1 MGKQIWLQDGNIFS
15 QGSATTVSHPEG
27 LPKGIYEVKLSMTGF
42 YLSKIAESFTFD
54 YKLYGLNQ
62 KFIDYVLKTYE
73 NTTGNLGVLLD
84 GIKGTGKTVTAK
96 ELCNRLQLPVILVQ
110 SMGSDTNSKLIKY
123 LSTSINFDCIFFFD
137 EYEKEFKNSSDVLSF
152 MDGTYNSIYRKV
164 FLLTTNELNVD
175 PNLLGRPSRIR
186 YKKSFNNLSEEV
198 TREILNDI
206 LEDKTAIEKVIE
218 LTYSMNIITI
228 DLIKAI
234 ATEINIHGI
243 ESLPDIKETFNI
255 EFSRFIYLY
264 REVQVRHCDLKFTPE
279 NLNNLLKIYNK
290 YKELKKKDW
299 ENCSNEERE
308 FYNEWASKFNESYG
322 STIEDKELKHLET
335 GDYFVDD
342 RILIVNV
349 AEKYVVTMTDYGYIR
364 IYLIN
369 SYYSTSKATGLVNY
383 KL

>member
-1 MGKQIWLQDGNIFS
+1 MGKQIWLQDGNVFS

-27 LPKGIYEVKLSMTGF
+27 LPKGIYEVKVSMTGF

-84 GIKGTGKTVTAK
+84 GIKGTGKTVVAK

-110 SMGSDTNSKLIKY
+110 SMGVDTNSKLIKY
-123 LSTSINFDCIFFFD
+123 LSTSIDFDCIFFFD

-186 YKKSFNNLSEEV
+186 YKKSFSNLSEEV

-218 LTYSMNIITI
+218 LTHSMNIITI

-234 ATEINIHGI
+234 ATEINIHGV
-243 ESLPDIKETFNI
+243 EALPNIKETFNI
-255 EFSRFIYLY
+255 EFSRFTYLY
-264 REVQVRHCDLKFTPE
+264 REVQIRHCDLKFTPE
-279 NLNNLLKIYNK
+279 NINNILKAF
-290 YKELKKKDW
+290 YKFKEIKKKDW
-299 ENCSNEERE
+299 EKHTSEESK
-308 FYNEWASKFNESYG
+308 FYDEWSTKFNEDYG
-322 STIEDKELKHLET
+322 STTEDKELKYLEP
-335 GDYFVDD
+335 GDYFEDD
-342 RILIVNV
+342 RILMVSIK
-349 AEKYVVTMTDYGYIR
+349 EKYVVTMTDYGSIR
-364 IYLIN
+364 IYIIN
-369 SYYSTSKATGLVNY
+369 SCYSTSKATGLVNY
-383 KL
+383 EL

>member
-73 NTTGNLGVLLD
+73 NTIGNLGVLLD

-110 SMGSDTNSKLIKY
+110 SMGGDTNGKLIKY
-123 LSTSINFDCIFFFD
+123 LSTAIDFDCIFFFD

-186 YKKSFNNLSEEV
+186 YKKSFGNLSEEV

-218 LTYSMNIITI
+218 LTHSMNIITI

-234 ATEINIHGI
+234 ATEINIHGA

-255 EFSRFIYLY
+255 EFSRFSYLY

-279 NLNNLLKIYNK
+279 NINNLLKIYNK

-299 ENCSNEERE
+299 ENRSHEERE
-308 FYNEWASKFNESYG
+308 FYNEWASKFNEDYG
-322 STIEDKELKHLET
+322 STTEDKELKYLEP
-335 GDYFVDD
+335 GDYFEDD
-342 RILIVNV
+342 HILMVNV
-349 AEKYVVTMTDYGYIR
+349 AEKYIVTMTDYGYIK

-369 SYYSTSKATGLVNY
+369 SCYSASKATGLVNY

>member
-1 MGKQIWLQDGNIFS
+1 MSKQIWLQDGNTFS

-27 LPKGIYEVKLSMTGF
+27 LPKGIYEVKLSLTGF

-73 NTTGNLGVLLD
+73 NTTGNLGILLD
-84 GIKGTGKTVTAK
+84 GIKGSGKTVVAK

-110 SMGSDTNSKLIKY
+110 SMGSDTNDKLIKY
-123 LSTSINFDCIFFFD
+123 LSTAINFDCIFFFD
-137 EYEKEFKNSSDVLSF
+137 EYEKEFKDSSDILSF

-164 FLLTTNELNVD
+164 FLLTTNELKVD

-186 YKKSFNNLSEEV
+186 YKKSFGNLSEEI
-198 TREILNDI
+198 TREILDDI

-218 LTYSMNIITI
+218 LTHSMNIITI

-255 EFSRFIYLY
+255 EFSKFTYLY
-264 REVQVRHCDLKFTPE
+264 RVIQISHYKIELTPE
-279 NLNNLLKIYNK
+279 NIKNLLQTYHD
-290 YKELKKKDW
+290 YKELQKKDW
-299 ENCSNEERE
+299 EKLSDEERQFNNTWSSRFNDDFGTTTEDTE
-308 FYNEWASKFNESYG
+308 FKY
-322 STIEDKELKHLET
+322 LKP
-335 GDYFVDD
+335 GDYFEDD
-342 RILIVNV
+342 SILMINTE
-349 AEKYVVTMTDYGYIR
+349 EKYLVTMDGYGYIR

-369 SYYSTSKATGLVNY
+369 NCYFASKATGLVNC

>member
-1 MGKQIWLQDGNIFS
+1 MSKQIWLQDGNVFS
-15 QGSATTVSHPEG
+15 QGSATTISHSEG
-27 LPKGIYEVKLSMTGF
+27 LPKGVYEVKVSMTGF

-96 ELCNRLQLPVILVQ
+96 ELCNNLQLPVILVQ
-110 SMGSDTNSKLIKY
+110 SMGDSNDKLIKY
-123 LSTSINFDCIFFFD
+123 LSTTINFDCIFFFD
-137 EYEKEFKNSSDVLSF
+137 EYEKEFKDSSDVLSF
-152 MDGTYNSIYRKV
+152 MDGTYNSIYRKI

-218 LTYSMNIITI
+218 LTHSMNIITI

-234 ATEINIHGI
+234 ATEINIHGV
-243 ESLPDIKETFNI
+243 EALPDIKETFNI
-255 EFSRFIYLY
+255 EFSRFTYLY

-279 NLNNLLKIYNK
+279 NIKSILKDF
-290 YKELKKKDW
+290 YKFKEIKKKDW
-299 ENCSNEERE
+299 EKYTREERK
-308 FYNEWASKFNESYG
+308 FYNEWSPRFSEDYG
-322 STIEDKELKHLET
+322 STTEDKELKYLEP
-335 GDYFVDD
+335 GDRFEDEC
-342 RILIVNV
+342 ILMVSIK
-349 AEKYVVTMTDYGYIR
+349 EKYVVTMTDYGYIR
-364 IYLIN
+364 IYIIN
-369 SYYSTSKATGLVNY
+369 SCYSASKATGLVNY
-383 KL
+383 EL

>member
-110 SMGSDTNSKLIKY
+110 SMGNDTNSKLIKY
-123 LSTSINFDCIFFFD
+123 LSTSIDFDCIFFFD

-186 YKKSFNNLSEEV
+186 YKKSFGNLSEEV
-198 TREILNDI
+198 TREILNNI

-218 LTYSMNIITI
+218 LTHSMNIITI

-234 ATEINIHGI
+234 ATEINIHGA

-255 EFSRFIYLY
+255 EFSRFSYLY
-264 REVQVRHCDLKFTPE
+264 REIQVRHCDLKFTPE
-279 NLNNLLKIYNK
+279 NINNLLKIYNK
-290 YKELKKKDW
+290 YRELKKKDW
-299 ENCSNEERE
+299 ENRSNEEKE
-308 FYNEWASKFNESYG
+308 FYNEWSSKFSEDYG
-322 STIEDKELKHLET
+322 STTEDKELKYLET

-342 RILIVNV
+342 RILMVNI

-364 IYLIN
+364 IYLIK
-369 SYYSTSKATGLVNY
+369 SCYSASKATGLVNY

>member
-1 MGKQIWLQDGNIFS
+1 MGKQIWLQDGNVFS

-27 LPKGIYEVKLSMTGF
+27 LPKGIYEVKVSMTGF

-54 YKLYGLNQ
+54 YKLYSLNQ

-96 ELCNRLQLPVILVQ
+96 ELCNHLQLPVILVQ
-110 SMGSDTNSKLIKY
+110 SMGDSNDKLIKY
-123 LSTSINFDCIFFFD
+123 LSTTINFDCIFFFD

-152 MDGTYNSIYRKV
+152 MDGTYNSIYRKI

-186 YKKSFNNLSEEV
+186 YKKSFSNLSEEV

-218 LTYSMNIITI
+218 LTHSMNIITI

-234 ATEINIHGI
+234 ATEINIHGV
-243 ESLPDIKETFNI
+243 EALPDIKETFNI
-255 EFSRFIYLY
+255 EFSRFTYLY

-279 NLNNLLKIYNK
+279 NIKDILKTF
-290 YKELKKKDW
+290 YKFKEIKKKDW
-299 ENCSNEERE
+299 EKYTREERK
-308 FYNEWASKFNESYG
+308 FYNEWSVKFSEDYG
-322 STIEDKELKHLET
+322 STTEDKELKYLEP
-335 GDYFVDD
+335 GDRFEND
-342 RILIVNV
+342 RILMVSIK
-349 AEKYVVTMTDYGYIR
+349 EKYVVTMTDYGYIR
-364 IYLIN
+364 IYIIN
-369 SYYSTSKATGLVNY
+369 SCYSASKATGLVNY
-383 KL
+383 EL

>member
-1 MGKQIWLQDGNIFS
+1 MGKQIWLQDGNTFS
-15 QGSATTVSHPEG
+15 QGSSTTVSHPEG
-27 LPKGIYEVKLSMTGF
+27 LPKGIYEVKLSMAGF

-62 KFIDYVLKTYE
+62 KFIDYVLKTYK

-84 GIKGTGKTVTAK
+84 GIKGTGKTVVAK

-110 SMGSDTNSKLIKY
+110 SMGNDTNDKLIKY
-123 LSTSINFDCIFFFD
+123 LSTAIDFDCIFFFD
-137 EYEKEFKNSSDVLSF
+137 EYEKEFKDSSDVLSF

-186 YKKSFNNLSEEV
+186 YKKSFGNLSEEV

-218 LTYSMNIITI
+218 LTHSMNIITI

-234 ATEINIHGI
+234 ATEINIHGT
-243 ESLPDIKETFNI
+243 EALPDIKETFNI
-255 EFSRFIYLY
+255 EFSKFSYLY
-264 REVQVRHCDLKFTPE
+264 KIIQVRHYNVEFTPE
-279 NLNNLLKIYNK
+279 NIKNLLQTYRN
-290 YKELKKKDW
+290 YKELRKRDWDEYSDEEKKF
-299 ENCSNEERE
+299 SNTWSTR
-308 FYNEWASKFNESYG
+308 FSDDFG
-322 STIEDKELKHLET
+322 STIEDKEFKYLKP
-335 GDYFVDD
+335 GDYFEDD
-342 RILIVNV
+342 RILIINTE
-349 AEKYVVTMTDYGYIR
+349 EKYLVTMTEYGYVR

-369 SYYSTSKATGLVNY
+369 SCYSASKATGLVNC

>member
-1 MGKQIWLQDGNIFS
+1 MSKQIWLQDGNVFS

-27 LPKGIYEVKLSMTGF
+27 LPKGIYEVKVSMTGF

-62 KFIDYVLKTYE
+62 KFIDYVLKTYK

-96 ELCNRLQLPVILVQ
+96 ELCNHLQLPVILVQ
-110 SMGSDTNSKLIKY
+110 SMGDSNDKLIKY
-123 LSTSINFDCIFFFD
+123 LSTTINFDCIFFFD

-152 MDGTYNSIYRKV
+152 MDGTYNSIYRKI

-186 YKKSFNNLSEEV
+186 YKKSFSNLSEEV

-218 LTYSMNIITI
+218 LTHSMNIITI

-234 ATEINIHGI
+234 ATEINIHGV
-243 ESLPDIKETFNI
+243 EALPDIKETFNI
-255 EFSRFIYLY
+255 EFSRFTYMY

-279 NLNNLLKIYNK
+279 NIKSILKAF
-290 YKELKKKDW
+290 YKFKEIKKKAW
-299 ENCSNEERE
+299 EKYTHEERK
-308 FYNEWASKFNESYG
+308 FYNEWSVKFSEDYG
-322 STIEDKELKHLET
+322 STTEDKELKYLEP
-335 GDYFVDD
+335 GDRFEDD
-342 RILIVNV
+342 RILMVSIK
-349 AEKYVVTMTDYGYIR
+349 EKYVITMTDYGYIR
-364 IYLIN
+364 IYIIN
-369 SYYSTSKATGLVNY
+369 SCYSASKATGLVNY

>member
-110 SMGSDTNSKLIKY
+110 SMGNDTNSKLIKY
-123 LSTSINFDCIFFFD
+123 LSTSIDFDCIFFFD

-218 LTYSMNIITI
+218 LTHSMNIITI

-234 ATEINIHGI
+234 ATEINIHGV

-255 EFSRFIYLY
+255 EFSRFTYLY
-264 REVQVRHCDLKFTPE
+264 REIQVRHCDLKFTPE

-299 ENCSNEERE
+299 ENRSNEERE
-308 FYNEWASKFNESYG
+308 FYNEWSSKFNEDYG
-322 STIEDKELKHLET
+322 STTEDKELKYLET

-342 RILIVNV
+342 RILMVNV

-369 SYYSTSKATGLVNY
+369 SCYSTSKATGIVNY

>member
-1 MGKQIWLQDGNIFS
+1 MGKQIWLQDGNIFN
-15 QGSATTVSHPEG
+15 QGSTTTVSHPEG

-73 NTTGNLGVLLD
+73 NTTGNLGILLD
-84 GIKGTGKTVTAK
+84 GIKGTGKTVVAK
-96 ELCNRLQLPVILVQ
+96 ELCNHLQLPVILVQ
-110 SMGSDTNSKLIKY
+110 SMGSDTNDKLIKY
-123 LSTSINFDCIFFFD
+123 LSTAIDFDCIFFFD
-137 EYEKEFKNSSDVLSF
+137 EYEKEFKDSSDVLSF

-175 PNLLGRPSRIR
+175 SNLLGRPSRIR
-186 YKKSFNNLSEEV
+186 YKKSFGNLSEEV

-218 LTYSMNIITI
+218 LTHSMNIITI

-234 ATEINIHGI
+234 ATEINIHGA
-243 ESLPDIKETFNI
+243 EALPDIKETFNI
-255 EFSRFIYLY
+255 EFSKFSYLY
-264 REVQVRHCDLKFTPE
+264 KIIQVRHYNVEFTPE
-279 NLNNLLKIYNK
+279 NIKNLLQTYRN
-290 YKELKKKDW
+290 YKELRKRDW
-299 ENCSNEERE
+299 EEYSKEEKEFSNTWSTI
-308 FYNEWASKFNESYG
+308 FSDDFG
-322 STIEDKELKHLET
+322 STIEDKEFKYLKP
-335 GDYFVDD
+335 GDYFEDD
-342 RILIVNV
+342 RILIINTE
-349 AEKYVVTMTDYGYIR
+349 EKYLVTMTEYGYVR

-369 SYYSTSKATGLVNY
+369 SCYSASKATGLINC

>member
-1 MGKQIWLQDGNIFS
+1 MGKQIWLQDGNTFS
-15 QGSATTVSHPEG
+15 QGSSTTVFHPEG
-27 LPKGIYEVKLSMTGF
+27 LPKGIYEVKLSMAGF

-73 NTTGNLGVLLD
+73 NTTGNLGILLD

-110 SMGSDTNSKLIKY
+110 SMGSDTNDKLIKY
-123 LSTSINFDCIFFFD
+123 LSTAIDFDCIFFFD
-137 EYEKEFKNSSDVLSF
+137 EYEKEFKDSSDVLSF

-186 YKKSFNNLSEEV
+186 YKKSFGNLSEEV

-218 LTYSMNIITI
+218 LTHSMNIITI

-234 ATEINIHGI
+234 ATEINIHGV

-255 EFSRFIYLY
+255 EFSKFSYLY
-264 REVQVRHCDLKFTPE
+264 KVIQVSHYSVEFTPE
-279 NLNNLLKIYNK
+279 NIKNLLQTYRN
-290 YKELKKKDW
+290 YKELRKRDW
-299 ENCSNEERE
+299 DEYSDEER
-308 FYNEWASKFNESYG
+308 KFSNTWSTRFSDDFG
-322 STIEDKELKHLET
+322 STIEDKEFKYLKP
-335 GDYFVDD
+335 GDYFEDYC
-342 RILIVNV
+342 ILIINTE
-349 AEKYVVTMTDYGYIR
+349 EKYLVTMTDYGYIK

-369 SYYSTSKATGLVNY
+369 SCYSASKATGLINC

>member
-1 MGKQIWLQDGNIFS
+1 MGKQIWLQDGNLFS
-15 QGSATTVSHPEG
+15 QGSSTTVSHPEG
-27 LPKGIYEVKLSMTGF
+27 LPKGIYEVKLSMAGF

-62 KFIDYVLKTYE
+62 KFIDYVLKTYK

-84 GIKGTGKTVTAK
+84 GIKGTGKTVVAK

-110 SMGSDTNSKLIKY
+110 SMGSDTNDKLIKY
-123 LSTSINFDCIFFFD
+123 LSTAIDFDCIFFFD
-137 EYEKEFKNSSDVLSF
+137 EYEKEFKDSSDVLSF
-152 MDGTYNSIYRKV
+152 MDGTYNSIYRKI

-175 PNLLGRPSRIR
+175 SNLLGRPSRIR
-186 YKKSFNNLSEEV
+186 YKKSFGNLSEEV
-198 TREILNDI
+198 TRELLNDI

-218 LTYSMNIITI
+218 LTHSMNIITI

-255 EFSRFIYLY
+255 EFSSFAYLY
-264 REVQVRHCDLKFTPE
+264 KEIQLRHCDLKFTPE
-279 NLNNLLKIYNK
+279 NIDNILKTYNK

-299 ENCSNEERE
+299 EKYSDEE
-308 FYNEWASKFNESYG
+308 KMFNAKWSAIFNDDYG
-322 STIEDKELKHLET
+322 STIEDKELKYLKP
-335 GDYFVDD
+335 GDCFDD
-342 RILIVNV
+342 QRILMVNV
-349 AEKYVVTMTDYGYIR
+349 EEKYIVTMTDYGYII

-369 SYYSTSKATGLVNY
+369 SCYSTSKATGLVNY

>member
-1 MGKQIWLQDGNIFS
+1 MGKQIWLQDGNIFN
-15 QGSATTVSHPEG
+15 QGSTTTVSHPEG
-27 LPKGIYEVKLSMTGF
+27 LPKGIYEVKLSIAGF

-54 YKLYGLNQ
+54 YKLYGLNK

-84 GIKGTGKTVTAK
+84 GIKGTGKTVVAK

-110 SMGSDTNSKLIKY
+110 SMGSDTNDKLIKY
-123 LSTSINFDCIFFFD
+123 LSTAIDFDCIFFFD
-137 EYEKEFKNSSDVLSF
+137 EYEKEFKDSSDVLSF

-186 YKKSFNNLSEEV
+186 YKKSFGNLSEEV

-206 LEDKTAIEKVIE
+206 LEDKTAIDKVIE
-218 LTYSMNIITI
+218 LTHSMNIITI

-234 ATEINIHGI
+234 ATEINIHGA
-243 ESLPDIKETFNI
+243 EALPDIKETFNI
-255 EFSRFIYLY
+255 EFSKFSYLY
-264 REVQVRHCDLKFTPE
+264 KIIQVRHYNVEFTPE
-279 NLNNLLKIYNK
+279 NIKNLLQTYRS
-290 YKELKKKDW
+290 YKELRKKDW
-299 ENCSNEERE
+299 EEYSDEEKKFSNTWSTR
-308 FYNEWASKFNESYG
+308 FSDDFG
-322 STIEDKELKHLET
+322 STIEDKEFKYLKP
-335 GDYFVDD
+335 GDYFEDD
-342 RILIVNV
+342 RILIINTE
-349 AEKYVVTMTDYGYIR
+349 EKYLVTMTEYGYVR

-369 SYYSTSKATGLVNY
+369 SCYSASKATGLINC

>member
-27 LPKGIYEVKLSMTGF
+27 LSKGIYEVKLSMTGF

-110 SMGSDTNSKLIKY
+110 SMGNDTNSKLIKY
-123 LSTSINFDCIFFFD
+123 LSTAIDFDCIFFFD

-186 YKKSFNNLSEEV
+186 YKKSFSNLSEEV

-218 LTYSMNIITI
+218 LTHSMNIITI

-234 ATEINIHGI
+234 ATEINIHGA

-255 EFSRFIYLY
+255 EFSRFSYLY
-264 REVQVRHCDLKFTPE
+264 RAVQVRHCDLKFTPE
-279 NLNNLLKIYNK
+279 NINNLLKIYNK
-290 YKELKKKDW
+290 YRELKKKDW
-299 ENCSNEERE
+299 ENRSHEEKE
-308 FYNEWASKFNESYG
+308 FYNEWSSKFSEDYG
-322 STIEDKELKHLET
+322 STTEDKELKYLEP

-342 RILIVNV
+342 SILMVNA
-349 AEKYVVTMTDYGYIR
+349 AEKYVVTISDYGYIR

-369 SYYSTSKATGLVNY
+369 SCYSSSKATGLVNY

>member
-1 MGKQIWLQDGNIFS
+1 MGKQIWLQDGNTFS
-15 QGSATTVSHPEG
+15 QGSSTTVSHPEG

-54 YKLYGLNQ
+54 YKLYGLNK

-84 GIKGTGKTVTAK
+84 GIKGTGKTVVAK

-110 SMGSDTNSKLIKY
+110 SMGSDTNDKLIKY
-123 LSTSINFDCIFFFD
+123 LSTAIDFDCIFFFD
-137 EYEKEFKNSSDVLSF
+137 EYEKEFKDSSDVLSF

-186 YKKSFNNLSEEV
+186 YKKSFGNLSEEV

-218 LTYSMNIITI
+218 LTHSMNIITI

-234 ATEINIHGI
+234 ATEINIHGA
-243 ESLPDIKETFNI
+243 EALPDIKETFNI
-255 EFSRFIYLY
+255 EFSKFSYLY
-264 REVQVRHCDLKFTPE
+264 KVIQVRHYNVEFTPE
-279 NLNNLLKIYNK
+279 NIKNLLQTYRN
-290 YKELKKKDW
+290 YKELRKRDW
-299 ENCSNEERE
+299 EEYSDEEKKFSNTWSTR
-308 FYNEWASKFNESYG
+308 FSDDFG
-322 STIEDKELKHLET
+322 STIEDKEFKYLKP
-335 GDYFVDD
+335 GDYFEDD
-342 RILIVNV
+342 RILIINTE
-349 AEKYVVTMTDYGYIR
+349 EKYLVTMTEYGYVR

-369 SYYSTSKATGLVNY
+369 SCYSASKATGLINC

>member
-123 LSTSINFDCIFFFD
+123 LSTSIDFDCIFFFD

-218 LTYSMNIITI
+218 LTHSMNIITI

-234 ATEINIHGI
+234 ATEINIHGV

-255 EFSRFIYLY
+255 EFSRFTYLY

-299 ENCSNEERE
+299 ENRSNEEKE
-308 FYNEWASKFNESYG
+308 FYNEWASKFNEDYG
-322 STIEDKELKHLET
+322 STTEDKELKYLET

-342 RILIVNV
+342 RILMVNV

-369 SYYSTSKATGLVNY
+369 SCYSTSKATGIVNY

>member
-1 MGKQIWLQDGNIFS
+1 MSKQIWLQDGNVFS
-15 QGSATTVSHPEG
+15 QGSATTVYHPEG

-54 YKLYGLNQ
+54 YRLYGLNQ

-96 ELCNRLQLPVILVQ
+96 ELCNCLQLPVILVQ
-110 SMGSDTNSKLIKY
+110 SMGNDTNNKLIKY
-123 LSTSINFDCIFFFD
+123 LSTAIDFDCIFFFD

-186 YKKSFNNLSEEV
+186 YKKSFSNLSEEV

-218 LTYSMNIITI
+218 LTHSMNIITI

-234 ATEINIHGI
+234 ATEINIHGA

-255 EFSRFIYLY
+255 EFSRFSYLY

-279 NLNNLLKIYNK
+279 NINNLLKIYNK
-290 YKELKKKDW
+290 YRELKKKDW
-299 ENCSNEERE
+299 ESRSQEEKE
-308 FYNEWASKFNESYG
+308 FCNEWSSKLSEDYG
-322 STIEDKELKHLET
+322 STTEDKELKYLET

-342 RILIVNV
+342 RILMVNV
-349 AEKYVVTMTDYGYIR
+349 AEKYVVTISDYGYIR

-369 SYYSTSKATGLVNY
+369 SCYSTSKATGFVNY

>member
-1 MGKQIWLQDGNIFS
+1 MGKQIWLQDGNVFS

-27 LPKGIYEVKLSMTGF
+27 LPKGVYEVKVSMTGF

-84 GIKGTGKTVTAK
+84 GVKGTGKTVVAK

-110 SMGSDTNSKLIKY
+110 SMGNDTNSKLIKY
-123 LSTSINFDCIFFFD
+123 LSTSIDFDCIFFFD

-186 YKKSFNNLSEEV
+186 YKKSFSNLSEEV

-218 LTYSMNIITI
+218 LTHSMNIITI

-234 ATEINIHGI
+234 ATEINIHGV
-243 ESLPDIKETFNI
+243 EALPNIKETFNI

-264 REVQVRHCDLKFTPE
+264 REVQIRHWDLEFTPE
-279 NLNNLLKIYNK
+279 NIKSILKTFYK
-290 YKELKKKDW
+290 FKELKKKDW
-299 ENCSNEERE
+299 ENYTREERK
-308 FYNEWASKFNESYG
+308 FYNEWSTKFNEDYG
-322 STIEDKELKHLET
+322 STTEDKELKYLEP
-335 GDYFVDD
+335 GDYFEDGC
-342 RILIVNV
+342 ILMVSIK
-349 AEKYVVTMTDYGYIR
+349 EKYVVTMTDYGNIR
-364 IYLIN
+364 IYIIN
-369 SYYSTSKATGLVNY
+369 SCYSTSKATGLVNHE
-383 KL
+383 L

>member
-1 MGKQIWLQDGNIFS
+1 MGKQIWLQDGNVFS

-27 LPKGIYEVKLSMTGF
+27 LPKGIYEVKVSMTGF

-84 GIKGTGKTVTAK
+84 GIKGTGKTVVAK

-110 SMGSDTNSKLIKY
+110 SMGVDTNSKLIKY
-123 LSTSINFDCIFFFD
+123 LSTSIDFDCIFFFD
-137 EYEKEFKNSSDVLSF
+137 EYEKEFKSSSDVLSF

-186 YKKSFNNLSEEV
+186 YKKSFSNLSEEV

-218 LTYSMNIITI
+218 LTHSMNIITI

-234 ATEINIHGI
+234 ATEINIHGV
-243 ESLPDIKETFNI
+243 EALPNIKETFNI
-255 EFSRFIYLY
+255 EFSRFTYLY
-264 REVQVRHCDLKFTPE
+264 REVQIRHCDLKFTPE
-279 NLNNLLKIYNK
+279 NINNILKAFYK
-290 YKELKKKDW
+290 FKELKKKDW
-299 ENCSNEERE
+299 EKHTSEESK
-308 FYNEWASKFNESYG
+308 FYDEWSTKFNEDYG
-322 STIEDKELKHLET
+322 STTEDKELKYLEP
-335 GDYFVDD
+335 GDYFEDD
-342 RILIVNV
+342 RILMVSIK
-349 AEKYVVTMTDYGYIR
+349 EKYVVTMTDYGNIR
-364 IYLIN
+364 IYIIN
-369 SYYSTSKATGLVNY
+369 SCYSTSKATGLVNY
-383 KL
+383 EL

>member
-1 MGKQIWLQDGNIFS
+1 MSKQIWLQDGNVFS

-27 LPKGIYEVKLSMTGF
+27 LPKGVYEVKVSMTGF

-96 ELCNRLQLPVILVQ
+96 ELCNNLQLPVILVQ
-110 SMGSDTNSKLIKY
+110 SMGDSNDKLIKY
-123 LSTSINFDCIFFFD
+123 LSTTINFDCIFFFD
-137 EYEKEFKNSSDVLSF
+137 EYEKEFKDSSDVLSF

-164 FLLTTNELNVD
+164 FLLTTNELKVD
-175 PNLLGRPSRIR
+175 PDLLGRPSRIR
-186 YKKSFNNLSEEV
+186 YKKSFSNLSEEV

-218 LTYSMNIITI
+218 LTHSMNIITI

-234 ATEINIHGI
+234 ATEINIHGV
-243 ESLPDIKETFNI
+243 EALPDIKETFNI
-255 EFSRFIYLY
+255 EFSRFTYLY

-279 NLNNLLKIYNK
+279 NIKSILKDF
-290 YKELKKKDW
+290 YKFKEIKKKDW
-299 ENCSNEERE
+299 EKYTREERK
-308 FYNEWASKFNESYG
+308 FYNEWSPRFSEDYG
-322 STIEDKELKHLET
+322 STTEDKELKYLEP
-335 GDYFVDD
+335 GDRFEDE
-342 RILIVNV
+342 RILMVSIK
-349 AEKYVVTMTDYGYIR
+349 EKYVVTMTDYGYIR
-364 IYLIN
+364 IYIIN
-369 SYYSTSKATGLVNY
+369 SCYSASKATGLVNY
-383 KL
+383 EL

>member
-96 ELCNRLQLPVILVQ
+96 ELCNHLQLPVILVQ
-110 SMGSDTNSKLIKY
+110 SMGGDTNGKLIKY
-123 LSTSINFDCIFFFD
+123 LSTAIDFDCIFFFD

-186 YKKSFNNLSEEV
+186 YKKSFGNLSEEV

-218 LTYSMNIITI
+218 LTHSMNIITI

-234 ATEINIHGI
+234 ATEINIHGA
-243 ESLPDIKETFNI
+243 ESLPDIKEIFNI
-255 EFSRFIYLY
+255 EFSRFSYLY

-279 NLNNLLKIYNK
+279 NINNLLKIYNK
-290 YKELKKKDW
+290 YRELKKKDW
-299 ENCSNEERE
+299 ENRSHEERE
-308 FYNEWASKFNESYG
+308 FYNEWSPKFSEDYG
-322 STIEDKELKHLET
+322 STTEDKELKYLEP
-335 GDYFVDD
+335 GDYFEDD
-342 RILIVNV
+342 HILMVNV
-349 AEKYVVTMTDYGYIR
+349 AEKYVVTMTDYGYIK

-369 SYYSTSKATGLVNY
+369 SCYSASKATGLVNY

>member
-1 MGKQIWLQDGNIFS
+1 MGKQIWLQDGNTFS
-15 QGSATTVSHPEG
+15 QGSSTTVSHPEG
-27 LPKGIYEVKLSMTGF
+27 LPKGIYEVKESMTGF

-73 NTTGNLGVLLD
+73 NTTGNLGILLD
-84 GIKGTGKTVTAK
+84 GIKGTGKTVVAK

-110 SMGSDTNSKLIKY
+110 SMGSDTNDKLIKY
-123 LSTSINFDCIFFFD
+123 LSTAIDFDCIFFFD
-137 EYEKEFKNSSDVLSF
+137 EYEKEFKDSSDVLSF

-186 YKKSFNNLSEEV
+186 YKKSFGNLSEEV

-218 LTYSMNIITI
+218 LTHSMNIITI

-234 ATEINIHGI
+234 ATEINIHGA
-243 ESLPDIKETFNI
+243 EALPDIKETFNI
-255 EFSRFIYLY
+255 EFSKFSYLY
-264 REVQVRHCDLKFTPE
+264 KVIQVRHYNVEFTPE
-279 NLNNLLKIYNK
+279 NIKNLLQTYRN
-290 YKELKKKDW
+290 YKELRKRDW
-299 ENCSNEERE
+299 EEYSDEEKKFSNTWSTR
-308 FYNEWASKFNESYG
+308 FSDDFG
-322 STIEDKELKHLET
+322 STIEDKEFKYLKP
-335 GDYFVDD
+335 GDYFEDD
-342 RILIVNV
+342 RILIINTE
-349 AEKYVVTMTDYGYIR
+349 EKYLVTMTEYGYVR

-369 SYYSTSKATGLVNY
+369 SCYSASKATGLINC

>member
-1 MGKQIWLQDGNIFS
+1 MGKQIWLQDGNIFN

-73 NTTGNLGVLLD
+73 NTTGNLGILLD
-84 GIKGTGKTVTAK
+84 GIKGSGKTVVAK
-96 ELCNRLQLPVILVQ
+96 ELCNHLQLPVILVQ
-110 SMGSDTNSKLIKY
+110 SMGDDTNDKLIKY
-123 LSTSINFDCIFFFD
+123 LSTTIDFDCIFFFD
-137 EYEKEFKNSSDVLSF
+137 EYEKEFKDSSDVLSF

-175 PNLLGRPSRIR
+175 SNLLGRPSRIR
-186 YKKSFNNLSEEV
+186 YKKSFGNLSEEV

-218 LTYSMNIITI
+218 LAHSMNIITI

-234 ATEINIHGI
+234 ATEINIHGA
-243 ESLPDIKETFNI
+243 EALPDIKETFNI
-255 EFSRFIYLY
+255 EFSKFSYLY
-264 REVQVRHCDLKFTPE
+264 KIILVRHYNVEFTPE
-279 NLNNLLKIYNK
+279 NIKNLLQAYRN
-290 YKELKKKDW
+290 YKELRKRDW
-299 ENCSNEERE
+299 EEYSKEEKEFSNIWSNR
-308 FYNEWASKFNESYG
+308 FSDDFG
-322 STIEDKELKHLET
+322 STIEDKEFKYLKP
-335 GDYFVDD
+335 GDSFEDE
-342 RILIVNV
+342 RILIINTK
-349 AEKYVVTMTDYGYIR
+349 EKYLVTMTEYGYVR

-369 SYYSTSKATGLVNY
+369 SCYSANKATGLINC